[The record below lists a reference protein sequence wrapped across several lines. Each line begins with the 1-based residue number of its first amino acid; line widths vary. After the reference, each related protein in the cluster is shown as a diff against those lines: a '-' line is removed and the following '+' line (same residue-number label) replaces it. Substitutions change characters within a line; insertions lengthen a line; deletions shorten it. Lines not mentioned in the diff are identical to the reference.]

1 MANQEKYA
9 QQMQDAGVCDA
20 RGAALCATVKELPDG
35 SFGMVLLGVKG
46 NDLLIYDTN
55 MKSEPLKLMRTI
67 PLKGVTDFSTTSLM
81 GEILKGYTFRF
92 TSDGFTYSFKN
103 CRRQAFL
110 DVLQQEINKKH
121 QGLRRKSR
129 CSPCIL
135 RSFSDIID
143 ISSIM
148 ITGGRYDFHSARKQL
163 CRHHDRDG

>member
-1 MANQEKYA
+1 MTNQEKYA
-9 QQMQDAGVCDA
+9 QQMQNAGVCDA

-55 MKSEPLKLMRTI
+55 MKSE

-110 DVLQQEINKKH
+110 DVLQQEISK
-121 QGLRRKSR
+121 
-129 CSPCIL
+129 
-135 RSFSDIID
+135 
-143 ISSIM
+143 
-148 ITGGRYDFHSARKQL
+148 
-163 CRHHDRDG
+163 

>member
-1 MANQEKYA
+1 MTNQEKYA

-46 NDLLIYDTN
+46 NNLLIYDTN
-55 MKSEPLKLMRTI
+55 MKSEPLKLMHTI
-67 PLKGVTDFSTTSLM
+67 PLKGVTGFSTTSLM

-110 DVLQQEINKKH
+110 DVLQQEINK
-121 QGLRRKSR
+121 
-129 CSPCIL
+129 
-135 RSFSDIID
+135 
-143 ISSIM
+143 
-148 ITGGRYDFHSARKQL
+148 
-163 CRHHDRDG
+163 